1 MHCQGKIQNVFA
13 HSKWFDQSIIG
24 RASTAAYNAQFKTY
38 DECSKL
44 ESQAYNRYRLELRK
58 LAKNYWE

>member
-1 MHCQGKIQNVFA
+1 MQKQQQIQNVFA
-13 HSKWFDQSIIG
+13 HSKWFDQAIIG
-24 RASTAAYNAQFKTY
+24 RASAAAYSAQFKNR
-38 DECSKL
+38 DECSAL